1 LTSDYTDIEIQE
13 SDVIKYSSEYGTIK
27 IQNVKSLDASGN
39 YLTLKI
45 GELSNILKLSTKYS
59 NVTIGTIS
67 AKANSIAIA
76 AGYRI
81 KHWFDANFAFDFNVS
96 VKYASF
102 KHDNELEIDSKED
115 SNNLKNTVVSKKK
128 G

>member
-1 LTSDYTDIEIQE
+1 MYQIQQ
-13 SDVIKYSSEYGTIK
+13 EYGTIK

-45 GELSNILKLSTKYS
+45 GELSFKLLTKYS

-76 AGYRI
+76 AGYTGL
-81 KHWFDANFAFDFNVS
+81 N
-96 VKYASF
+96 
-102 KHDNELEIDSKED
+102 ID
-115 SNNLKNTVVSKKK
+115 LMLILLLILMYL
-128 G
+128 